1 MCSNFKNV
9 QEIVNVLEY
18 ESGKSDRHVELHAAS
33 YHSCFL
39 SLSYVVIH
47 FSRLVLS
54 FPVRIIQ
61 DGEM

>member
-47 FSRLVLS
+47 FFSPFFL
-54 FPVRIIQ
+54 VRIIQ